1 MDLKPKSSVGTSP
14 NDRNASA
21 ETSEVG
27 SFGLFFPVFPEPFS
41 KQVFGVHPNPR
52 ENRGSSFELE
62 CLGDL

>member
-27 SFGLFFPVFPEPFS
+27 SFGLFFRFF
-41 KQVFGVHPNPR
+41 PNPFR
-52 ENRGSSFELE
+52 NK
-62 CLGDL
+62 CLGYIQIQGKIGDPPLS